1 MPKWTNTHL
10 LYFTDY
16 QSDRHPT
23 HETLALIAADGKV
36 VVKAPADGSCFPH
49 AIRLGESLTRDHE
62 AMLLLRDQVANHMI
76 VHRDHY
82 IKFYAADNDDDAPD
96 FDTYIE
102 SLRSR
107 HEWFDHLPIRA
118 TANLLNR
125 EIRIYHRGGIE
136 SLLPEAGVID
146 ESIPRGSPLSVFYNG
161 VNHYDAVLSEADAL
175 VSTSSYFTQ
184 AIPAIRLTLNLYS
197 KGIQA
202 T

>member
-23 HETLALIAADGKV
+23 NETLALIAADGKV

-49 AIRLGESLTRDHE
+49 AIRLGESFTRDHE

-76 VHRDHY
+76 AYRDHY
-82 IKFYAADNDDDAPD
+82 INFYAVENDNDAPD

-102 SLRSR
+102 SLRSP
-107 HEWFDHLPIRA
+107 HVWFDHLPIRA

-125 EIRIYHRGGIE
+125 EIRVYHRDRIE
-136 SLLPEAGVID
+136 SLLPEAGVFD
-146 ESIPRGSPLSVFYNG
+146 ETTPRGCPLSVFYNG
-161 VNHYDAVLSEADAL
+161 VNHYDAVLSKVDAL
-175 VSTSSYFTQ
+175 VSTTSYF
-184 AIPAIRLTLNLYS
+184 I
-197 KGIQA
+197 
-202 T
+202 